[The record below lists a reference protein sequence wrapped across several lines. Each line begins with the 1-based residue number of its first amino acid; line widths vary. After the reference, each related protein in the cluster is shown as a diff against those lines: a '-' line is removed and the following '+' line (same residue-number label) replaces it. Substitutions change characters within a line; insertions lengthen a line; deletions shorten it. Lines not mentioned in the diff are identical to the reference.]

1 MQAKEAIMIELTEQ
15 QSQALAAAAETPP
28 VAVDPK
34 TNTSYVLLR
43 QEVYERLMDQDYDDS
58 PWTAEEMELLAWEAG
73 KEAGWEDMDEY
84 DHYPEK
90 R

>member
-1 MQAKEAIMIELTEQ
+1 MIELTEQ
-15 QSQALAAAAETPP
+15 QSQALAAAGATPL

-34 TNTSYVLLR
+34 TKTSYVLLR
-43 QEVYERLMDQDYDDS
+43 QEVYERLLDPDYDDS
-58 PWTAEEMELLAWEAG
+58 PWTDQELELLAWEAG
-73 KEAGWEDMDEY
+73 KDAGWEDMDEY